1 MSERIFKMRLSCK
14 YKEPDNTVASQQVE
28 LFKGGEWTDFD
39 LDTGTAG
46 FLVFVYAVLAC
57 QQMHLRLGC
66 KDRGLQLASA
76 AGDIKIATTKDW
88 HISTLQ
94 VSFSAVL
101 TSGEASEE
109 DVATIIQRMKNCPV
123 SKNLTFA
130 PQAETTLEFR
140 LS

>member
-1 MSERIFKMRLSCK
+1 MSERIFKMRISCD
-14 YKEPDNTVASQQVE
+14 YKEPDNTVESQQVE
-28 LFKGGEWTDFD
+28 LFKGNQWTEFE

-46 FLVFVYAVLAC
+46 FLIFVYAVLSC

-76 AGDIKIATTKDW
+76 AGEIKIATTEDW

-109 DVATIIQRMKNCPV
+109 DVETVIQRMKNCPV
-123 SKNLTFA
+123 SRNLTFA
-130 PQAETTLEFR
+130 PQAETSLVFR

>member
-1 MSERIFKMRLSCK
+1 MSERTFKIRIFCD
-14 YKEPDNTVASQQVE
+14 YKEPDNTVESQQVE
-28 LFKGGEWTDFD
+28 FFKEGEWTDFD

-76 AGDIKIATTKDW
+76 AGDIEIATTEDW
-88 HISTLQ
+88 QLSKLR
-94 VSFSAVL
+94 VNFAASLRA
-101 TSGEASEE
+101 GEPGTE
-109 DVATIIQRMKNCPV
+109 DVEAIITRMKNCPV

-130 PQAETTLEFR
+130 PQAETTLGFR
-140 LS
+140 LN

>member
-1 MSERIFKMRLSCK
+1 MSERIFKMRISCG
-14 YKEPDNTVASQQVE
+14 YKEPDNTVESQQVE

-46 FLVFVYAVLAC
+46 FLVFVYAVLSC

-66 KDRGLQLASA
+66 KDRGLKLASA
-76 AGDIKIATTKDW
+76 AGDIEIATTADW
-88 HISTLQ
+88 IISRLR
-94 VSFSAVL
+94 VNFSAEL
-101 TSGEASEE
+101 NSGEASEE

-140 LS
+140 LG